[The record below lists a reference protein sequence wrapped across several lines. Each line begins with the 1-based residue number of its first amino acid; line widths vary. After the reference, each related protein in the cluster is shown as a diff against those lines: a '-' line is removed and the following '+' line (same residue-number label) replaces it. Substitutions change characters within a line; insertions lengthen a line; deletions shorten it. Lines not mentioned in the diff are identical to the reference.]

1 MKKIIF
7 LLLIYF
13 ANGSVCHG
21 ESVAVPWEEFK
32 MLYKESITRQIK
44 NDLKKEKAPMRYSI
58 ARAVYKIALDKQKTR
73 GQVTITGRVISGD
86 PDLIPLFG
94 SELVIEDLT
103 MVSGGSLLCAREQ
116 NNKIFFLPDGNKDF
130 QISFSFSTAVK
141 EDNSSR
147 FVSMSVPQALQNSL
161 SLTLAPQLSLV
172 EAPGIR
178 NSGETYHF
186 SGRTTLKIRFS
197 DNAAVSAASVVD
209 IDTLSVIRLHGSQA
223 TITTTFAP
231 VQPVTTDFNLQV
243 PANTTFMSTTLK
255 SSWIK
260 RGNAHNYQITL
271 PPGSTNRFSI
281 QMSLNESQAAGNYGF
296 VLPEIK
302 GNTGSQGNFILEQP
316 DGGQIAL
323 NEPKPLS
330 RIPASR
336 LNSKLQPAVGGHRF
350 FMKIAPQEKI
360 SFAVRRFKTVSTAPV
375 VLDSVSFFSSFD
387 DNGSVLSV
395 LIMDIPPEAGPRLSL
410 QAIPRAEIWSLKV
423 NGQKRNVYTEHDDNS
438 ASAGGDRWIIPLSRG
453 QISHVELAFIRQDQ
467 KPGLQ
472 GNFEAELPASGLPS
486 TRVCIGIAL
495 PERLQLLSLD
505 GPVSPAPE
513 NHWKK
518 PKAFIGRPYYF
529 TRAFYAGDG
538 LKMMLS
544 YKEPAN

>member
-7 LLLIYF
+7 LLLVVF
-13 ANGSVCHG
+13 TNGSVCNA
-21 ESVAVPWEEFK
+21 ESVSVPWEEFK
-32 MLYKESITRQIK
+32 MLYKESITRQIQ
-44 NDLKKEKAPMRYSI
+44 NDLKKEKTPMRYSI
-58 ARAVYKIALDKQKTR
+58 ANAVYKVALDKQKTR

-116 NNKIFFLPDGNKDF
+116 NNKIFFLPDGNEGF

-141 EDNSSR
+141 EDNSSH
-147 FVSMSVPQALQNSL
+147 FISMSVPQALQNSL
-161 SLTLAPQLSLV
+161 SLTLAPEISLV

-178 NSGETYHF
+178 NSEATYHF
-186 SGRTTLKIRFS
+186 SARKTIRIRFS
-197 DNAAVSAASVVD
+197 DKAAVSAAPVVD
-209 IDTLSVIRLHGSQA
+209 IDTLSVIKLHASQA
-223 TITTTFAP
+223 IITTTFAP
-231 VQPVTTDFNLQV
+231 VHPVTAAFNLQI
-243 PANTTFMSTTLK
+243 PANTTYMSSTLK

-260 RGNAHNYQITL
+260 KDNAHNYQITL
-271 PPGSTNRFSI
+271 PPGSTKRFSI
-281 QMSLNESQAAGNYGF
+281 QLSLNESQTAGNYGF

-302 GNTGSQGNFILEQP
+302 GNTGSQGNFIVEQP
-316 DGGQIAL
+316 DGGQISL
-323 NEPKPLS
+323 NEPEPIS
-330 RIPASR
+330 RVPVSR
-336 LNSKLQPAVGGHRF
+336 LNAKLQPAVGGHRF

-360 SFAVRRFKTVSTAPV
+360 SLAVRRFKTVNTAPV
-375 VLDSVSFFSSFD
+375 VLDSVSFFTSFD

-410 QAIPRAEIWSLKV
+410 QALPRAKIWSLEV
-423 NGQKRNVYTEHDDNS
+423 NGKKRNVYTERNDDS
-438 ASAGGDRWIIPLSRG
+438 ASAGAARWIIPLSRG

-472 GNFEAELPASGLPS
+472 GKFEVELPVSGLPS
-486 TRVCIGIAL
+486 TRVYIGIAL

-513 NHWKK
+513 NQWEK
-518 PKAFIGRPYYF
+518 PRGFIGSPYYF
-529 TRAFYAGDG
+529 RRAFYAGDG
-538 LKMMLS
+538 LKMILS